1 MPGYVER
8 RQGRKARRAKL
19 SKEAAAAPEFA
30 AAHFDRGA
38 AHMAADKA
46 ELAEA
51 CFRRALKLEPNFA
64 EAHVRRA
71 FALRALN
78 RLPEAIEAF
87 GRALSLKP
95 DDLEVSFHLS
105 KTYFANNEFRKAI
118 EQARRTVEIDPAQ
131 PLPNIYLTNLID
143 KVVSDWHVPMMN
155 DTHRN
160 DAYQAALARA
170 IQPDTRVL
178 EIGTGGGLLALM
190 AARCGPQCV
199 TTCETVTALAETAR
213 KIVSAN
219 GYGDRITVVAKHSTA
234 LEIGTDMAEKADL
247 LISEILSNEFLY
259 EGVVPSLTDAQ
270 RRLLKPGG
278 QIIPAAGSIKVAL
291 LGGEAVAPYLR
302 VDDICGF
309 DMREFNAVVSRKKI
323 IPAKYFDGELLSDDT
338 CAFTFDF
345 ATLDKISA
353 EKKTLRIPV
362 RSAGLCYGIIQWFH
376 LQMDDDV
383 EFENHPT
390 IEKPATSWTYPVYLF
405 DQPIHVENGQIAIVT
420 ATHDRMA
427 PWFNLQAIVPDAA

>member
-1 MPGYVER
+1 L
-8 RQGRKARRAKL
+8 A
-19 SKEAAAAPEFA
+19 KEAAGAPETA
-30 AAHFDRGA
+30 AAHFDRGMA
-38 AHMAADKA
+38 YMAAGKA
-46 ELAEA
+46 EPAEA
-51 CFRRALKLEPNFA
+51 CFRRALKLEPGFA

-87 GRALSLKP
+87 GRALGLKP
-95 DDLEVSFHLS
+95 DDLEVSYHLS
-105 KTYFANNEFRKAI
+105 KTYLANNEPVKAI
-118 EQARRTVEIDPAQ
+118 EQARRTVAIDPSH
-131 PLPNIYLTNLID
+131 PLANIYLTNLID

-155 DTHRN
+155 DAHRN
-160 DAYQAALARA
+160 EAYQAALARA
-170 IQPDTRVL
+170 IKPDTRVL

-190 AARCGPQCV
+190 AARCGAQRV

-213 KIVSAN
+213 RVVAAN

-234 LEIGTDMAEKADL
+234 LQIGADMAEKADL

-259 EGVVPSLTDAQ
+259 EGVVPSLTDAL

-291 LGGEAVAPYLR
+291 LGGEAAAPYLR
-302 VDDICGF
+302 VDDVCGF

-323 IPAKYFDGELLSDDT
+323 IPAKYFDGTLLSDDS

-345 ATLDKISA
+345 AALDKISA

-362 RSAGLCYGIIQWFH
+362 RSGGLCYGIIQWFH
-376 LQMDDDV
+376 LQMDDEV
-383 EFENHPT
+383 AFENHPT
-390 IEKPATSWTYPVYLF
+390 VEKPATSWTYPVYLF
-405 DQPIHVENGQIAIVT
+405 DQPVHVEKDQTVLVT

-427 PWFNLQAIVPDAA
+427 PWFNLQAIVSS

>member
-1 MPGYVER
+1 MPGYSER
-8 RQGRKARRAKL
+8 RKNRKARRAAL
-19 SKEAAAAPEFA
+19 STEAAASPERA
-30 AAHFDRGA
+30 AAHFDRGM
-38 AHMAADKA
+38 AHMAAGKA

-51 CFRRALKLEPNFA
+51 CFRRALKHEPNFA
-64 EAHVRRA
+64 EAHRQCA
-71 FALRALN
+71 FALRALG

-87 GRALSLKP
+87 GRALSLDP

-105 KTYFANNEFRKAI
+105 KAYFANRQFQKAM
-118 EQARRTVEIDPAQ
+118 EQARRTVAIDPTR
-131 PLPNIYLTNLID
+131 PVSNIFLTNLID
-143 KVVSDWHVPMMN
+143 EVVSDWHVPMMN
-155 DTHRN
+155 DAHRN
-160 DAYQAALARA
+160 DAYQAALTRA

-190 AARCGPQCV
+190 AARCGAQSV

-219 GYGDRITVVAKHSTA
+219 DYGDRITVLAKHSTA
-234 LEIGTDMAEKADL
+234 LEVGVDMAEKADL

-259 EGVVPSLTDAQ
+259 EGVVPSVTDAQ

-278 QIIPAAGSIKVAL
+278 RIIPAAGSIKIAL
-291 LGGEAVAPYLR
+291 LGGEAAAPYLR

-309 DMREFNAVVSRKKI
+309 DMRAFNAVVGRKKI
-323 IPAKYFDGELLSDDT
+323 IPAKYFDGELLSDDA

-345 ATLDKISA
+345 TSLEKISA

-376 LQMDDDV
+376 LQMDEDV

-405 DQPIHVENGQIAIVT
+405 DQPIHVEKGQVAIVT

-427 PWFNLQAIVPDAA
+427 PWFNLQAIVPA